1 MTPTGAPLLSW
12 GWLSHPGD
20 ELERVF
26 LLSARPALDCLRDMR
41 RLDAFTPCQVRHRPR
56 QLERTPALAPAL
68 RASASAGVRS
78 RAQVHRPA
86 SAAAWPRPAPSVW
99 RPVSSTGQWSRTW
112 VGPTRLQVT
121 CRSVCSGGRPHR
133 PLHQPRH
140 RADARRRD
148 ARRDR
153 VGLVGA
159 ADRDGRV
166 CVLWRSSYVIR
177 EACCVTPC
185 RIDT

>member
-1 MTPTGAPLLSW
+1 MTPTGTPLLSW
-12 GWLSHPGD
+12 GWLSHSGD
-20 ELERVF
+20 ESEHVV
-26 LLSARPALDCLRDMR
+26 LLSARSILDRLRDVR
-41 RLDAFTPCQVRHRPR
+41 RLDSFASYQVHDRPR
-56 QLERTPALAPAL
+56 QLEHAVALAPAL

-112 VGPTRLQVT
+112 VGPTRLQVA
-121 CRSVCSGGRPHR
+121 CRSACSGGDPYR
-133 PLHQPRH
+133 PLRQPRH

-148 ARRDR
+148 ARGNCA
-153 VGLVGA
+153 GLVGA
-159 ADRDGRV
+159 ADGDGRV
-166 CVLWRSSYVIR
+166 CVLWRSSCVIR
-177 EACCVTPC
+177 QACCVTPC